1 MDEKSYLLK
10 MPSLETLKGQTFFER
25 DIEKHLVIPPE
36 WQRETDQE
44 LLLYALF
51 QLGPFSHGQGLTIAN
66 GLRRTLLNNI
76 IGFGITS
83 VKFEPKWVDISKEVF
98 IHEYSTIPG
107 IWESIFEIIE
117 NLKKIKIR
125 RENSPFEPFEKQVIR
140 ITQDKP
146 GVLRAD
152 SIKLPPFLKIL
163 NQNQPIVSMMS
174 SNLILDI
181 IITIE
186 AQTGNHLC
194 NNQFIH
200 VSEVCLPI
208 KWVNYVIKTDPLLGS
223 KSPESLFFEIST
235 DGTIT
240 PQEAL
245 SKAADICIDLYSCF
259 STAQK
264 ELEVKSIV
272 KEKVTEEVKEEIIT
286 NKVTIENLGLSVRA
300 YNCLKRANIYTVTDL
315 LTKSKSDLLAMKNF
329 GKKSADEVYEAL
341 QNRLGIDLPLD

>member
-1 MDEKSYLLK
+1 MDKKAYLLK

-83 VKFEPKWVDISKEVF
+83 VKFEPKWTDISKEVS

-107 IWESIFEIIE
+107 IWESIFEVIE

-125 RENSPFEPFEKQVIR
+125 REDSPFEPFEKQVIR
-140 ITQDKP
+140 LTQDKP

-152 SIKLPPFLKIL
+152 SIKLPPFFKVL
-163 NQNQPIVSMMS
+163 NKNQPILSMMS

-186 AQTGNHLC
+186 TQTGNNLC
-194 NNQFIH
+194 DNQFIH
-200 VSEVCLPI
+200 VNEVCLPI
-208 KWVNYVIKTDPLLGS
+208 KWVNYVIKSDPLLGS
-223 KSPESLFFEIST
+223 KSAESLFFEIST

-240 PQEAL
+240 PQEAI

-259 STAQK
+259 STGEK
-264 ELEVKSIV
+264 E
-272 KEKVTEEVKEEIIT
+272 EEIIT
-286 NKVTIENLGLSVRA
+286 NNVTIEDLGLSVRA

-341 QNRLGIDLPLD
+341 QNRLGIDKLKK